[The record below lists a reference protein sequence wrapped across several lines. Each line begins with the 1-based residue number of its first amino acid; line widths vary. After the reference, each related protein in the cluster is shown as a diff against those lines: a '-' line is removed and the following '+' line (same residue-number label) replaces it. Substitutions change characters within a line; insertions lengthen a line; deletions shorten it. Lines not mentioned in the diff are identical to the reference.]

1 MIHVEALGSVIS
13 DLLIVNFMLTNTR
26 LLLNSYMIL
35 KVKKNATS
43 SNNSSSRSSNSGSH
57 VSRNNTSLQAS
68 IEKSTGT
75 RLKFQTKKNT
85 YSKSTFEIKLSVKDV
100 SFEFKQQI

>member
-1 MIHVEALGSVIS
+1 LAGVEALGSVIS

-35 KVKKNATS
+35 KIKKNATS
-43 SNNSSSRSSNSGSH
+43 SNSSSSSRSSNSSSH
-57 VSRNNTSLQAS
+57 VSGNNTSLQAS

-75 RLKFQTKKNT
+75 RLKLKKKKNT
-85 YSKSTFEIKLSVKDV
+85 
-100 SFEFKQQI
+100 

>member
-1 MIHVEALGSVIS
+1 
-13 DLLIVNFMLTNTR
+13 
-26 LLLNSYMIL
+26 MIL
-35 KVKKNATS
+35 KIKKNATRRS
-43 SNNSSSRSSNSGSH
+43 NSSNSSNSNNSSSH

-68 IEKSTGT
+68 IGKSTGT
-75 RLKFQTKKNT
+75 RLKLLKKKK

>member
-1 MIHVEALGSVIS
+1 
-13 DLLIVNFMLTNTR
+13 
-26 LLLNSYMIL
+26 MIL
-35 KVKKNATS
+35 KLKKNATS
-43 SNNSSSRSSNSGSH
+43 SSNSSSRSSNSSSH

-75 RLKFQTKKNT
+75 HLKLKKKKIT